1 MTFNFEPQEKY
12 LAWVPQ
18 GKDIFSRYGLCGQEI
33 IVRDSQGD
41 TLVERLDK
49 LKKFYPLTTED
60 ESKIIDYY
68 YNRGFNLSG
77 ICCKPKGHSGK
88 CSNKHWKEKKFP
100 KRSSESKT
108 QSGFIQKITAGTNN
122 DGGAGGG
129 FGVMNR
135 AGNRWWVIQ
144 ASKELHSIVKDNIKI
159 KGAPANQNIYLMQNL
174 ASGPYMAVLANF
186 DMLAQCSQ
194 VDGFYDYFDI
204 EAKLKLILKQRFD
217 DLVKYYADRNIKIA
231 TEDGKPK
238 CPLTHK
244 IFELWMFG
252 RGHDDEYGV
261 QFGHVE
267 PKVHDE
273 YMSKPYNVCLITRK
287 GNAWQGDRSIAD
299 TFEDMRKALEEQ
311 DK

>member
-1 MTFNFEPQEKY
+1 MLNFEPQEKY
-12 LAWVPQ
+12 LAWVLQ
-18 GKDIFSRYGLCGQEI
+18 GKGMFSQYGLCGQEI
-33 IVRDSQGD
+33 VARDSQEN
-41 TLVERLDK
+41 TLAERLDK
-49 LKKFYPLTTED
+49 LKKFYPLTTDD
-60 ESKIIDYY
+60 ESKIKDYY

-88 CSNKHWKEKKFP
+88 CTNKHWKEKKFP
-100 KRSSESKT
+100 KKSAEAKT
-108 QSGFIQKITAGTNN
+108 QSGFIQKMTAGTTN
-122 DGGAGGG
+122 DGAAGGG
-129 FGVMNR
+129 FGSLNR
-135 AGNRWWVIQ
+135 GSNRWWVIQ
-144 ASKELHSIVKDNIKI
+144 ASKEVHEAVKKNIKI
-159 KGAPANQNIYLMQNL
+159 KKAPANQNIYLMQNL
-174 ASGPYMAVLANF
+174 ASGPYMAVIANF

-194 VDGFYDYFDI
+194 VDGFYDYFDV
-204 EAKLKLILKQRFD
+204 EPKLKLILKRRFD
-217 DLVKYYADRNIKIA
+217 DLVEYYANRNIKIA
-231 TEDGKPK
+231 TKDGKPK

-273 YMSKPYNVCLITRK
+273 YMTKPYNVCLITRK

-299 TFEDMRKALEEQ
+299 TFDDMRQALAEQ